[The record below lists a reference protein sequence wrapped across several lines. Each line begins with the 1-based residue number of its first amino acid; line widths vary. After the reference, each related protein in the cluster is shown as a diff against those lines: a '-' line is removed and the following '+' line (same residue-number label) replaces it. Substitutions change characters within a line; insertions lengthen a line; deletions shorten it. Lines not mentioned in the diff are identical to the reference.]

1 MFHPHRSEHLHKI
14 HAQVGR
20 HEPDSAPVRQKGKS
34 LHVLMENK
42 FMEILVRISSN
53 PFQEDS
59 TGLCGLN
66 AAVSQSPHVDM

>member
-53 PFQEDS
+53 AFQ
-59 TGLCGLN
+59 
-66 AAVSQSPHVDM
+66 